1 MNVVLAT
8 KSADD
13 TREVGAALAG
23 LAASGD
29 MVLLAGDLGAGK
41 TTFTQGFGRGLG
53 VEDRV
58 TSPTFTLVHQYRGGR
73 VPLVHVDVYRI
84 EQLQEV
90 VDLALPELLDD
101 GAVVLIEWGD
111 VAAPVLGADF
121 LEVRI
126 EFGDGDDD
134 RRFRLRTVG
143 PRWAPRAAA
152 LARACDSW
160 RVDES

>member
-1 MNVVLAT
+1 MSLVLAT

-13 TREVGAALAG
+13 TREIGVAVAALAKG
-23 LAASGD
+23 GD
-29 MVLLAGDLGAGK
+29 TVLLAGDLGAGK

-73 VPLVHVDVYRI
+73 VPLVHVDIYRI

-90 VDLALPELLDD
+90 VDLALAELLDD
-101 GAVVLIEWGD
+101 GAAVLIEWGD
-111 VAAPVLGADF
+111 VAAPVLPADF

-126 EFGDGDDD
+126 EFGEGDDD
-134 RRFRLRTVG
+134 RRFLLRTVG
-143 PRWAPRAAA
+143 PRWSPRVSA
-152 LARACDSW
+152 LGRACDAW
-160 RVDES
+160 RVDET